1 MLLCADITGEKKE
14 KKIIKKWGQGLFY
27 NFFFRLPSVG
37 LEVAEIFSPVIL
49 VLAFPFSFFLVLA
62 ICAIQPMREAGAE
75 PCLSM
80 RMALVLLFEFGAVC
94 GGNVRGDAEGKTAV
108 FFLLVLALYNRRNN
122 A

>member
-1 MLLCADITGEKKE
+1 M
-14 KKIIKKWGQGLFY
+14 
-27 NFFFRLPSVG
+27 
-37 LEVAEIFSPVIL
+37 AEIFSPVIL

-108 FFLLVLALYNRRNN
+108 FFLLVLALCNSEIRRMERLWIFLLLYKNLGKKI
-122 A
+122 